1 MSINISAE
9 SGASVVIGDKNEVTI
24 DNSKNININAEGLMN
39 ELQLAIENI
48 SKSNELSDEE
58 KESLISVMETAKKSV
73 KNNSEK
79 DKKEA
84 KNAFN
89 LIKGFMVDK
98 APKLLASL
106 ANMAQLAVFFGIQPP
121 TI

>member
-9 SGASVVIGDKNEVTI
+9 SGASVIVGDENKVTI
-24 DNSKNININAEGLMN
+24 DNSKNININSEDLMN
-39 ELQLAIENI
+39 ELQLAIEDI

-58 KESLISVMETAKKSV
+58 KISLISVMEAAKNSI
-73 KNNSEK
+73 KNDSEK

-84 KNAFN
+84 KNAFS
-89 LIKGFMVDK
+89 LIKGFMVGK
-98 APKLLASL
+98 APKLLESL